1 MIESRTMPAISE
13 APLYQT
19 IYEVLRS
26 HLDDGRFPPGL
37 VLGEVNVARAFR
49 ASRMPA
55 AAALKRLCDEGL
67 IATFSGR
74 GFIAL
79 AGEKAPA
86 PLRIEL
92 VEAGLVLPAALEAE
106 PTPRNLAQRIYP
118 EVEHT
123 VAASLAYGRFQL
135 VESALADHYA
145 VSRTIAHEVLTRL
158 ARTGVIVQEANQR
171 WYAGP
176 LTAASIAEHFEMRW
190 ILEPVALRQAYAEL
204 SEQQL
209 LTRRARVLRAAEG
222 RRGISEIEQI
232 EKELHVDT
240 VGRCSNTQLLHSL
253 QRSQLLLIAT
263 HSTFERLQSVEEI
276 TTMLGEHRGI
286 YDLLLAGKVD
296 DAAHLLEA
304 HLRRSLRPNIEI
316 IGRLGPM
323 PAPAQ
328 VPYLQPVP
336 GR

>member
-1 MIESRTMPAISE
+1 MPATAE

-19 IYEVLRS
+19 IYDVLRR
-26 HLDDGRFPPGL
+26 HLEAGRLPAGL
-37 VLGEVNVARAFR
+37 VLGEVNVARAFK

-55 AAALKRLCDEGL
+55 AAALKRLNDEGW
-67 IATFSGR
+67 ISTFSGR
-74 GFIAL
+74 GFIVRG
-79 AGEKAPA
+79 GEAAPV

-92 VEAGLVLPAALEAE
+92 AAAGLVLPAALEAE

-135 VESALADHYA
+135 VESALADHYR

-176 LTAASIAEHFEMRW
+176 LTASSIAEHFEMRW
-190 ILEPVALRQAYAEL
+190 ILEPVALRQAYPTL

-209 LTRRARVLRAAEG
+209 LARRGRVVRAAEG
-222 RRGISEIEQI
+222 RRGISEIEEI

-240 VGRCSNTQLLHSL
+240 VGRCSNSQLLHSL

-263 HSTFERLQSVEEI
+263 HSTFERHQSVEEI
-276 TTMLGEHRGI
+276 TTMLAEHRAI
-286 YDLLLAGKVD
+286 YDLLLSGDVDGAGQG
-296 DAAHLLEA
+296 LEA
-304 HLRRSLRPNIEI
+304 HLRRSLRPNLEI

-323 PAPAQ
+323 PAGAE
-328 VPYLQPVP
+328 VPYLQPAA

>member
-1 MIESRTMPAISE
+1 MPAIPE

-19 IYEVLRS
+19 IYEVLRR
-26 HLDDGRFPPGL
+26 HLETGRFPAGL
-37 VLGEVNVARAFR
+37 VLGEVNVARAFK

-67 IATFSGR
+67 ISTFSGR
-74 GFIAL
+74 GFIAH
-79 AGEKAPA
+79 AGAEAPV

-92 VEAGLVLPAALEAE
+92 LEAGLVLPAALEAE
-106 PTPRNLAQRIYP
+106 PTPRNLGQRIYP

-158 ARTGVIVQEANQR
+158 ARTGVIVQETNQR

-176 LTAASIAEHFEMRW
+176 LTAAAIAEHFEMRW
-190 ILEPVALRQAYAEL
+190 ILEPVALRQAYPSL

-209 LTRRARVLRAAEG
+209 LARRARVMRAAEG
-222 RRGISEIEQI
+222 RRGISEIEEI

-240 VGRCSNTQLLHSL
+240 VARCSNTQLLHSL

-263 HSTFERLQSVEEI
+263 HSTFERHQSVEEI
-276 TTMLGEHRGI
+276 TTMLGEHRRI
-286 YDLLLAGKVD
+286 YDLLLAGDVEG
-296 DAAHLLEA
+296 AGQGLEA
-304 HLRRSLRPNIEI
+304 HLRRSLRPNVEI

-323 PAPAQ
+323 PAAAQ
-328 VPYLQPVP
+328 VPYLQPVSA
-336 GR
+336 R

>member
-1 MIESRTMPAISE
+1 MPAVPE

-19 IYEVLRS
+19 IYEVLHA
-26 HLDDGRFPPGL
+26 HLLGGRFPPGL
-37 VLGEVNVARAFR
+37 VLGEVNVARAFK

-55 AAALKRLCDEGL
+55 AAALKRLSDEGL
-67 IATFSGR
+67 ISTFNGR
-74 GFIAL
+74 GFIVP
-79 AGEKAPA
+79 AGEAVPT

-92 VEAGLVLPAALEAE
+92 VDAGLVLPPALGAE

-190 ILEPVALRQAYAEL
+190 ILEPVALRQAYPAL
-204 SEQQL
+204 GEQQL
-209 LTRRARVLRAAEG
+209 LAHRARVLRAAEG
-222 RRGISEIEQI
+222 RRGISEIEEI
-232 EKELHVDT
+232 ERELHVDT
-240 VGRCSNTQLLHSL
+240 VARCSNTQLLQSL

-263 HSTFERLQSVEEI
+263 HSTFERHQSVEEI
-276 TTMLGEHRGI
+276 TTMLAEHLGI
-286 YDLLLAGKVD
+286 YDRLLAGD
-296 DAAHLLEA
+296 PDGAAQRLEA
-304 HLRRSLRPNIEI
+304 HLRRSLAPNLEI

-323 PAPAQ
+323 PAAAQ
-328 VPYLQPVP
+328 APYLQAVP